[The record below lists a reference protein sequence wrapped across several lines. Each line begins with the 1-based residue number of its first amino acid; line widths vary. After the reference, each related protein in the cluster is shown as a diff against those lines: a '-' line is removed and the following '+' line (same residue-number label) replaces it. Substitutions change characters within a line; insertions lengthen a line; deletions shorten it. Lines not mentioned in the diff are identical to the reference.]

1 MTITDYSTISA
12 WTGGGGE
19 IRTRGPRSGRR
30 FSRPVVSTAHPPLRY
45 GIQVLGRMLVGLS
58 RFYVTFPVT
67 IFESSAV
74 PKALATSLTCRS
86 TYRLCIPFST
96 RHKKKIALF
105 NVGESK
111 SMNDKAV
118 VQGYARICL
127 HTIIAVTKTNL
138 HFRDLHSDSSTVL
151 KSMHAWAITA
161 RMDFLL
167 AEPKW
172 RTYIAREG

>member
-1 MTITDYSTISA
+1 
-12 WTGGGGE
+12 
-19 IRTRGPRSGRR
+19 
-30 FSRPVVSTAHPPLRY
+30 
-45 GIQVLGRMLVGLS
+45 
-58 RFYVTFPVT
+58 
-67 IFESSAV
+67 
-74 PKALATSLTCRS
+74 
-86 TYRLCIPFST
+86 
-96 RHKKKIALF
+96 
-105 NVGESK
+105 
-111 SMNDKAV
+111 MNDKAV

-127 HTIIAVTKTNL
+127 HTIIIAVTKPNL